1 MWESGTFHLLIK
13 FTEDYPTSPPHV
25 RFLTRMYHPNI
36 YLDGKICLDIL
47 QNQWS
52 AMYDIAAVLT
62 SIQSLLNDPNPD
74 SPANPQAAKTL
85 VNNRVEYDRLVLVSI
100 GTENVRLALA
110 CSYLLTRRI
119 RLSPSMQVLSASLLS
134 WRSRT
139 KAPTSVLWLLC
150 RNALKIAG
158 LFHPCRKGRSARNNP
173 APSPRTFG
181 WTPSCQPG
189 NGALRE
195 VLFATGM

>member
-36 YLDGKICLDIL
+36 YSDGKICLDIL

-52 AMYDIAAVLT
+52 AMYDVAAVLT

-85 VNNRVEYDRLVLVSI
+85 VNNRVEYDRLVLVSF
-100 GTENVRLALA
+100 ECDLLAL
-110 CSYLLTRRI
+110 SFRRF
-119 RLSPSMQVLSASLLS
+119 LSKGGARGLHSITAFVVGQRNT
-134 WRSRT
+134 W
-139 KAPTSVLWLLC
+139 WL
-150 RNALKIAG
+150 
-158 LFHPCRKGRSARNNP
+158 
-173 APSPRTFG
+173 
-181 WTPSCQPG
+181 
-189 NGALRE
+189 
-195 VLFATGM
+195 